1 MTSSLINIKFFYGS
15 LIITYVLLL

>member
-1 MTSSLINIKFFYGS
+1 MTSSLINIKLFYGS